1 MRPNY
6 FWKSI
11 HIIRKINNNTLKL
24 FQTIR
29 MLIMVKIILVI
40 IEISRP
46 PRGQFC
52 RVMVHQYDLWR
63 PRKASQPFGP
73 APQQINQIQQIINR
87 KISLWADTKAIFGQ
101 EQIVIQKG
109 LRQSENNQV
118 HLACQP
124 TWDQNMHQEKKKMPM
139 VNFLIF
145 VHKNVYRIR
154 FQEIKIRP

>member
-11 HIIRKINNNTLKL
+11 HIIRKINNKTLKL

-87 KISLWADTKAIFGQ
+87 KISLWADTKEIFGQ
-101 EQIVIQKG
+101 EQIVIERSATLKMKTTK
-109 LRQSENNQV
+109 
-118 HLACQP
+118 C
-124 TWDQNMHQEKKKMPM
+124 TWH
-139 VNFLIF
+139 VNT
-145 VHKNVYRIR
+145 IR
-154 FQEIKIRP
+154 KPCNPFCGNEEDL